1 MAFSNAPTELRNCH
15 KKPIEVDEEQKQN
28 QFLQWAHLIL
38 PWLTPV
44 ELANLSLTC
53 KSLFQISKFI
63 TVSRSLDASRS
74 LENFPI
80 PFHNAVDKTPY
91 AHFIYTPSQIMLPP
105 RPSQFPPRQ
114 FWASTNATAAAA
126 EPNSSLSRLGV
137 ESASLV
143 GESEENESG
152 CDCEECFEVGSS
164 DGVFGCPCFSG
175 LEEVGIVSECGPSCG
190 CGSECG
196 NRLTQ
201 RGISVRLKIVR
212 SVNKGWGLCADQ
224 CIKQGQFICEYAG
237 ELVTTKEARRRQQIY
252 DGLAS
257 SQGISSALLVVREH
271 LPSGRACLRM
281 NIDATRIGNI
291 ARFINHSCDG
301 GNLSTTLVRS
311 SGSILPR
318 LCFFASKDI
327 KEGEELTFSYGE
339 IRVRSKGLPCFCG
352 STCCFGILP
361 SENT

>member
-1 MAFSNAPTELRNCH
+1 MAFSNAPTELINRH
-15 KKPIEVDEEQKQN
+15 KRTIEVDEEQKQN
-28 QFLQWAHLIL
+28 QFRQWARLIL
-38 PWLTPV
+38 PWLTPG
-44 ELANLSLTC
+44 ELANVSLTC
-53 KSLFQISKFI
+53 RTLSQISKSI
-63 TVSRSLDASRS
+63 TLSRSLDASRS
-74 LENFPI
+74 VENFPI

-91 AHFIYTPSQIMLPP
+91 AYFIYTPSQIIPP
-105 RPSQFPPRQ
+105 PCPAQFPPRQ
-114 FWASTNATAAAA
+114 FWASTNAAADA
-126 EPNSSLSRLGV
+126 ESNSSLSRLGFDSV
-137 ESASLV
+137 SLV
-143 GESEENESG
+143 CESDESESG
-152 CDCEECFEVGSS
+152 CDCEECFEVGLG

-175 LEEVGIVSECGPSCG
+175 LEDVGIVSECGPSCG

-212 SVNKGWGLCADQ
+212 SVNKGWGLYADQ
-224 CIKQGQFICEYAG
+224 FIKQGQFICEYAG
-237 ELVTTKEARRRQQIY
+237 ELLTTKEARRRQQIY

-257 SQGISSALLVVREH
+257 SPGNSSALLVIREH
-271 LPSGRACLRM
+271 LPSGKACLRM

-327 KEGEELTFSYGE
+327 KEGEELAFSYGE
-339 IRVRSKGLPCFCG
+339 IRARPRGLPCYCG
-352 STCCFGILP
+352 STSCFGILP